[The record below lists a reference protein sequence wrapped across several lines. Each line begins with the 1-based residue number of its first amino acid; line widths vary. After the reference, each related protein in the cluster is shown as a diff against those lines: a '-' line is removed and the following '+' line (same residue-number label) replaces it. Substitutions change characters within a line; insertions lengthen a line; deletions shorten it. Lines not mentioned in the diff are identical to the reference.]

1 MKASIEAV
9 QHKPWNILMKNLA
22 PFIAALFVT
31 FVGAAAQ
38 ATPLNQW
45 RVSCG
50 VDKGSIQK
58 RGKTRI
64 FKTSSNHCT
73 GGTFNQRAEIASEKV
88 SRNHKG
94 KYQFTSTI
102 HMTNDKNEKFD
113 IFQMHDGRDGCA
125 PPLKVTVLSNGRFKL
140 EADYKTGKGE
150 SCVRDVFAQSTKS
163 NVVFKRN
170 GQPQQLDVSVDFLGK
185 QRFSVQVFLDGKLA
199 AQGEYSPPK
208 GKGFITSKHFYFK
221 HGVYSKR
228 MFDYEM
234 ISQNMSVKRIKK

>member
-1 MKASIEAV
+1 MK
-9 QHKPWNILMKNLA
+9 KLA
-22 PFIAALFVT
+22 PFIAVLIVT
-31 FVGAAAQ
+31 FVGAVAQ

-50 VDKGSIQK
+50 VDKGAIQK
-58 RGKTRI
+58 KGKTHI
-64 FKTSSNHCT
+64 FKTSTNHCI
-73 GGTFNQRAEIASEKV
+73 GGTFNQRAEIKSEKV

-94 KYQFTSTI
+94 KYQFTSI
-102 HMTNDKNEKFD
+102 IRMTNDKNEKFD

-125 PPLKVTVLSNGRFKL
+125 PPLKVTVLSSGRFKL

-150 SCVRDVFAQSTKS
+150 SCVRDVFSQSRNS
-163 NVVFKRN
+163 SVVFKRN

-199 AQGEYSPPK
+199 AQGDYSPPE
-208 GKGFITSKHFYFK
+208 GKGYITSKHFYFK

-228 MFDYEM
+228 MFDYQM

>member
-1 MKASIEAV
+1 
-9 QHKPWNILMKNLA
+9 MKNLA
-22 PFIAALFVT
+22 PFIAVLIVT
-31 FVGAAAQ
+31 FVGAVAQ
-38 ATPLNQW
+38 ANPLNQW

-50 VDKGSIQK
+50 VDKGAIQK
-58 RGKTRI
+58 KGKTHI
-64 FKTSSNHCT
+64 FKTSTNHCT
-73 GGTFNQRAEIASEKV
+73 GGTFNQRAEIKSEKV

-94 KYQFTSTI
+94 KYQFTSI
-102 HMTNDKNEKFD
+102 IRMTNDKNEKFD

-125 PPLKVTVLSNGRFKL
+125 PPLKVTVLSSGRFKL

-150 SCVRDVFAQSTKS
+150 SCVRDVFSQSRNS
-163 NVVFKRN
+163 SVVFKRN

-199 AQGEYSPPK
+199 AQGDYSPPE
-208 GKGFITSKHFYFK
+208 GKGYITSKHFYFK

-228 MFDYEM
+228 MFDYQM

>member
-1 MKASIEAV
+1 MMK
-9 QHKPWNILMKNLA
+9 KLA
-22 PFIAALFVT
+22 PLMAALFVT
-31 FVGAAAQ
+31 FVSTAAQ

-45 RVSCG
+45 KVSCS

-58 RGKTRI
+58 KGNTRI
-64 FKTSSNHCT
+64 FKTSANHCP
-73 GGTFNQRAEIASEKV
+73 GGTFNQRAEILSKKV

-94 KYQFTSTI
+94 KYKFTSTI
-102 HMTNDKNEKFD
+102 RMTNDKNEKFD
-113 IFQMHDGRDGCA
+113 IFQMHDGRNGCA

-140 EADYKTGKGE
+140 RADYKTGKGE
-150 SCVRDVFAQSTKS
+150 SCIRDVFAQSKKT

-170 GQPQQLDVSVDFLGK
+170 GQSQQLEVSVDFLGK

-199 AQGEYSPPK
+199 AQGDYTPPE
-208 GKGFITSKHFYFK
+208 GSRYITSKHFYFK

>member
-1 MKASIEAV
+1 
-9 QHKPWNILMKNLA
+9 MKNLA
-22 PFIAALFVT
+22 PFMAVLIVT
-31 FVGAAAQ
+31 FVGAVAQ
-38 ATPLNQW
+38 ANPLNQW

-50 VDKGSIQK
+50 VDKGAIQK
-58 RGKTRI
+58 KGKTHI
-64 FKTSSNHCT
+64 FKTSTNHCT
-73 GGTFNQRAEIASEKV
+73 GGTFNQRAEIKSEKV

-94 KYQFTSTI
+94 KYQFTSI
-102 HMTNDKNEKFD
+102 IRMTNDKNEKFD

-125 PPLKVTVLSNGRFKL
+125 PPLKVTVLSSGRFKL

-150 SCVRDVFAQSTKS
+150 SCVRDVFSQSRNS
-163 NVVFKRN
+163 SVVFKRN

-199 AQGEYSPPK
+199 AQGDYSPPE
-208 GKGFITSKHFYFK
+208 GKGYITSKHFYFK

-228 MFDYEM
+228 MFDYQM

>member
-1 MKASIEAV
+1 
-9 QHKPWNILMKNLA
+9 MKNLA
-22 PFIAALFVT
+22 PFIAVLIVT
-31 FVGAAAQ
+31 FVGAVAQ
-38 ATPLNQW
+38 ANPLNQW

-50 VDKGSIQK
+50 VDKGAIQK
-58 RGKTRI
+58 KGKTHI
-64 FKTSSNHCT
+64 FKTSTNHCI
-73 GGTFNQRAEIASEKV
+73 GGTFNQRAEIKSEKV

-94 KYQFTSTI
+94 KYQFTSI
-102 HMTNDKNEKFD
+102 IRMTNDKNEKFD

-150 SCVRDVFAQSTKS
+150 SCVRDVFSQSRNS
-163 NVVFKRN
+163 SVVFKRN

-199 AQGEYSPPK
+199 AQGDYSPPE
-208 GKGFITSKHFYFK
+208 GKGYITSKHFYFK

-228 MFDYEM
+228 MFDYQM

>member
-1 MKASIEAV
+1 MK
-9 QHKPWNILMKNLA
+9 KLA
-22 PFIAALFVT
+22 PFIAVLIVT
-31 FVGAAAQ
+31 FVGAVAQ

-50 VDKGSIQK
+50 VDKGAIQK
-58 RGKTRI
+58 KGKTHI
-64 FKTSSNHCT
+64 FKTSTNHCT
-73 GGTFNQRAEIASEKV
+73 GGTFNQRAEIKSEKV

-94 KYQFTSTI
+94 KYQFTSI
-102 HMTNDKNEKFD
+102 IRMTNDKNEKFD

-125 PPLKVTVLSNGRFKL
+125 PPLKVTVLSSGRFKL

-150 SCVRDVFAQSTKS
+150 SCVRDVFSQSRNS
-163 NVVFKRN
+163 SVVFKRN

-199 AQGEYSPPK
+199 AQGDYSPPE
-208 GKGFITSKHFYFK
+208 GKGYITSKHFYFK

-228 MFDYEM
+228 MFDYQM